1 MKVVIFSA
9 YGAEKIMGH
18 FIAYGYDD
26 FILYGKSDKE
36 YYGINGIKVTEVAAQ
51 ENETSRDKLL
61 KIKGSLTERF
71 VVVYSCGACELDLD
85 ELEREHKES
94 QCTATIAIVEN
105 KMCAVVLEEEI
116 FDYMSNTQS
125 FERET
130 LLRVGQDGEL
140 TLYKQTGLSIQ

>member
-1 MKVVIFSA
+1 MKVVVLSA

-26 FILYGKSDKE
+26 FILYGKTDKE

-71 VVVYSCGACELDLD
+71 VVVYSCNACELDLD
-85 ELEREHKES
+85 ELERQHKES

-105 KMCAVVLEEEI
+105 KLCAVVTETEI
-116 FDYMSNTQS
+116 FDYMQAPQS
-125 FERET
+125 FEIET
-130 LLRVGQDGEL
+130 LSSVAQDGEL
-140 TLYKQTGLSIQ
+140 NLYN